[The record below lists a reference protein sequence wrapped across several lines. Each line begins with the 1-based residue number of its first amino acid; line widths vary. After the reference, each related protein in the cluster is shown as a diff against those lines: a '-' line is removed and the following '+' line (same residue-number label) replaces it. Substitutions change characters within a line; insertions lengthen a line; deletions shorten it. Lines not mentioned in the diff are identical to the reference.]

1 MKTPLSIQILTK
13 DNQET
18 IENCLQSLKHLN
30 ARIIVGDLGCKDQTI
45 RKCQK
50 FDVEIMPLSLND
62 DLSQARNKIIE
73 KCNSVW
79 HMMIEPWEE
88 LISGTENIKSSML
101 YAPESYK
108 IHILQA
114 DMMTKETRLWHTSLP
129 IKFQNP
135 VYETVKSESKDLNVF
150 ISSSNGKRNLDFI
163 DLILKWQNKNPLS
176 PEPLYYK
183 ACIDLI
189 NKNWDS
195 FLNYSELFLHQQKN
209 QDMSFFMTQYYTSM
223 VLCYIKKDYNKAI
236 QMLMPCLVKKPT
248 MAEFWCLL
256 ADIFYAINEYEKAQ
270 CFYKNAQILGSR
282 RLKTCEYPMEIS
294 KYNEYPKKM
303 IEACKKIKSN
313 LNLYV
318 STVNKSHP
326 TH

>member
-1 MKTPLSIQILTK
+1 MKTPLSIQILVK

-18 IENCLQSLKHLN
+18 IENCLNSLKNLN

-62 DLSQARNKIIE
+62 DLSQARNKIIQ

-88 LISGTENIKSSML
+88 LISGLENITASML
-101 YAPESYK
+101 YAPDSYK
-108 IHILQA
+108 LHILQA
-114 DMMTKETRLWHTSLP
+114 DMVSKETRLWHTSLP

-135 VYETVKSESKDLNVF
+135 VYETIKAESKDLNVF
-150 ISSSNGKRNLDFI
+150 ISSLSGKRNLDLS
-163 DLILKWQNKNPLS
+163 DLIVKWQIKNPLS
-176 PEPLYYK
+176 TEPLYYK

-189 NKNWDS
+189 QKNYDS
-195 FLNYSELFLHQQKN
+195 FLNYAEMFLHQQKN
-209 QDMSFFMTQYYTSM
+209 QDMSFFMTHYYASM

-236 QMLMPCLVKKPT
+236 QMLMPCLFKKPA

-256 ADIFYAINEYEKAQ
+256 ADTFYAINEYEKAE
-270 CFYKNAQILGSR
+270 CFYENAKILGSR
-282 RLKTCEYPMEIS
+282 RLKTCDYPMEIS
-294 KYNEYPKKM
+294 KYNEYPNKM
-303 IEACKKIKSN
+303 IAACKKIKSHV
-313 LNLYV
+313 NLYG
-318 STVNKSHP
+318 STINKSHP